1 MADQK
6 ENLAYSLPDTLRG
19 KVNALAGIVEIP
31 RVHIR
36 AVSDQ
41 EALKALTG
49 LILYR
54 HLGRREEREINRH
67 WQTLPQVLQMKL
79 RQRRSSILINPM
91 WGMWSLSNEELVAQK
106 EFVSAF
112 NEMATKAGIPSLSAA
127 GFYKV
132 FKQGQSGNAATVC
145 AFLFVGAI
153 ISAKNLEESSIDAE
167 ILRRFKGQVSE

>member
-1 MADQK
+1 MADQQ
-6 ENLAYSLPDTLRG
+6 NLPYTLPGTLRG
-19 KVNALAGIVEIP
+19 KVNALAAIVEIP
-31 RVHIR
+31 PAHIR

-54 HLGRREEREINRH
+54 HLSRREEREVNRH

-79 RQRRSSILINPM
+79 RQKRSSILANPM
-91 WGMWSLSNEELVAQK
+91 WGIWSLSNEELIEKK

-112 NEMATKAGIPSLSAA
+112 NDVAAKAGIPSLSAA
-127 GFYKV
+127 GLYKV

-145 AFLFVGAI
+145 AFLFVGAM
-153 ISAKNLEESSIDAE
+153 ISAKNLEESRIDSE
-167 ILRRFKGQVSE
+167 ILRRFKRQETE